1 MEKPVKVTA
10 IVGTYRKGGMVDSA
24 VDEILASAKEEG
36 AEVSKIYL
44 IDKGIEFCSNC
55 RTCTQKPGQRR
66 GECPKKDEMNSILEE
81 VEKSDAIILASPMNF
96 WTVTAIMKR
105 FMERLVCFAYWP
117 WGQAAPKTRDTRR
130 DKRAVVV
137 ASCAAPAIL
146 ARLRTRMSGLLKT
159 AADLLGAKTVG
170 VLYMGFA
177 AMKEDQTLSERNRK
191 KARLLGKKL
200 VGRG

>member
-1 MEKPVKVTA
+1 MGNPVRITA
-10 IVGTYRKGGMVDSA
+10 IVGTYRPGGIVDSA
-24 VDEILASAKEEG
+24 VDEMLASAKEEG

-55 RTCTQKPGQRR
+55 RACTQKPGERR
-66 GECPKKDEMNSILEE
+66 GECPKKDELAAILDE
-81 VEKSDAIILASPMNF
+81 VERSDAIILASPMNF

-105 FMERLVCFAYWP
+105 FIERLVCFAYWP
-117 WGQAAPKTRDTRR
+117 WGQGAPKTRSTRR

-170 VLYMGFA
+170 VLFMGLS
-177 AMKEDQTLSERNRK
+177 AMKQDQQLSPRQKK

-200 VGRG
+200 AG

>member
-1 MEKPVKVTA
+1 MGNPVKITA
-10 IVGTYRKGGMVDSA
+10 LVGTYRRGGIIDSA

-36 AEVSKIYL
+36 AEINKIYL

-55 RTCTQKPGQRR
+55 RACTQKPGERR
-66 GECPKKDEMNSILEE
+66 GECPKKDEMAAILDEIE
-81 VEKSDAIILASPMNF
+81 GADAIILASPMNF

-105 FMERLVCFAYWP
+105 FIERLVCFAYWP
-117 WGQAAPKTRDTRR
+117 WGQPAPKTRDTRR
-130 DKRAVVV
+130 DKRAVLV

-170 VLYMGFA
+170 MLFMGLS
-177 AMKEDQTLSERNRK
+177 AMKEHQTLSERNRK
-191 KARLLGKKL
+191 KARVLGKRL
-200 VGRG
+200 VG